1 MSEVMRI
8 PAVLRGEGAE
18 GECLLEVWQESSST
32 GRIFTCC
39 RIQNAPTDLPDGPY
53 QVVFRT
59 NIVSTRKTFGAWE
72 LSFLPRE
79 IRFDRVA

>member
-1 MSEVMRI
+1 MSEVMHI
-8 PAVLRGEGAE
+8 PAVLRGEEAE

-32 GRIFTCC
+32 GRVFTCC

-53 QVVFRT
+53 HVVFQANT
-59 NIVSTRKTFGAWE
+59 VSTRKTFGSWE

-79 IRFDRVA
+79 VRLDLVA